1 MATARQ
7 LPSGS
12 WRVQLYTGKDPA
24 GRRQYLS
31 FTAPT
36 KKEAE
41 FEALQY
47 QLHYKEISKDAS
59 AMTLREATEKYIG
72 SKDGVLSPST
82 IRGYD
87 AILRN
92 RLQGLMPI
100 RLNRLNNSLIQQ
112 AINAEAKTSSPKY
125 VRNVHGLLSAVL
137 REYYPSFHLNVA
149 LPQRRISEQKY
160 LEPEQIGILLQAIR
174 GDEMEIAVLM
184 GLWLGMRAS
193 EITGL
198 TWSDVDFQKGTI
210 FIHQSK
216 VRGKDGKW
224 VVKDTTKNTSSTR
237 SLHIPNYLLDLLR
250 FSKGDAAPE
259 CPVVTMP
266 STSFLDRLHTILK
279 RNGLPL
285 IRFHD
290 LRHCNATIMGALNIP
305 EKYIMARGGWS
316 SSAIMQKTYQHVLNS
331 KQRAVDETI
340 DNFFQ
345 ELMDG

>member
-1 MATARQ
+1 MATAKQ

-12 WRVQLYTGKDPA
+12 WRAQLYIGKDPT
-24 GRRQYLS
+24 GKRQYLS

-59 AMTLREATEKYIG
+59 AMTLREATEKYIS
-72 SKDGVLSPST
+72 SKDGILSPST

-92 RLQGLMPI
+92 RLQGLMSI

-137 REYYPSFHLNVA
+137 REYYPSFHLNVT
-149 LPQRRISEQKY
+149 LPQKRITEQMY
-160 LEPEQIGILLQAIR
+160 LEPEQIGVLLQAIR
-174 GDEMEIAVLM
+174 GDEMEIPVLLA
-184 GLWLGMRAS
+184 LWLSLRAS
-193 EITGL
+193 EIVGL
-198 TWSDVDFQKGTI
+198 TWDCVDFSNSTI
-210 FIHQSK
+210 T
-216 VRGKDGKW
+216 VRQARIRDKNNNW
-224 VVKDTTKNTSSTR
+224 VNKTTKTSRSTR
-237 SLHIPNYLLDLLR
+237 TISAPDYIMDLLR
-250 FSKGDAAPE
+250 FSKGNAAPDD
-259 CPVVTMP
+259 PVVTMH
-266 STSFLDRLHTILK
+266 SYCFLDRLHTILK

-290 LRHCNATIMGALNIP
+290 LRHTNASVMAALNIP
-305 EKYIMARGGWS
+305 DIYAQQRGGWS
-316 SSAIMQKTYQHVLNS
+316 SPSVMQRVYQHAMSS
-331 KQRAVDETI
+331 KRSAVDQSI
-340 DNFFQ
+340 DDFFYG
-345 ELMDG
+345 LMAK